1 MAKRVLGRGIDALIQ
16 QVDEDKVGDTGDVAT
31 VDLRN
36 IQPNPNQ
43 PRKDFDEDSL
53 KELAESIRQQG
64 IIQPIIVEKVF
75 DSYTIIAGERRFRA
89 AKMAGLSEVPVIVRS
104 FSEEEKLE
112 IALIENV
119 QREDL
124 NPIEEAYAY
133 KELMERNNLS
143 QESLAQK
150 IGKKRSTVANA
161 VRLLKLPEDMQES
174 IVSGELS
181 AGHARAILSLVNPAD
196 QRILYNRIVMDAL
209 SVREAERQAAG
220 FNRGIRSSEKQKQ
233 RDKTDLP
240 KIQSPE
246 VQEIEQRF
254 LDVLGTKVTLKGNLQ
269 RGKIEISYYSKEDLE
284 RIYDLLISMSKNGA
298 DA

>member
-16 QVDEDKVGDTGDVAT
+16 QVDEDKVGDTGDVTT

-89 AKMAGLSEVPVIVRS
+89 AKIAGLSEVPVIVRS

>member
-1 MAKRVLGRGIDALIQ
+1 VLGRGIDALIQ
-16 QVDEDKVGDTGDVAT
+16 QVDEDKVGDTGDVTT

-89 AKMAGLSEVPVIVRS
+89 AKIAGLSEVPVIVRS

>member
-1 MAKRVLGRGIDALIQ
+1 VAKRVLGRGIDALIQ

>member
-1 MAKRVLGRGIDALIQ
+1 VAKRVLGRGIDALIQ
-16 QVDEDKVGDTGDVAT
+16 QVDEDKVGDTGDVTT

>member
-1 MAKRVLGRGIDALIQ
+1 VAKRVLGRGIDALIQ

-220 FNRGIRSSEKQKQ
+220 FNRGLRSSEKQ

>member
-1 MAKRVLGRGIDALIQ
+1 VLGRGIDALIQ

>member
-89 AKMAGLSEVPVIVRS
+89 AKIAGLSEVPVIVRS

>member
-1 MAKRVLGRGIDALIQ
+1 VAKRVLGRGIDALIQ
-16 QVDEDKVGDTGDVAT
+16 QVDEDKVGDTGDVTT

-89 AKMAGLSEVPVIVRS
+89 AKIAGLSEVPVIVRS

>member
-1 MAKRVLGRGIDALIQ
+1 VLGRGIDALIQ
-16 QVDEDKVGDTGDVAT
+16 QVDEDKVGDTGDVTT